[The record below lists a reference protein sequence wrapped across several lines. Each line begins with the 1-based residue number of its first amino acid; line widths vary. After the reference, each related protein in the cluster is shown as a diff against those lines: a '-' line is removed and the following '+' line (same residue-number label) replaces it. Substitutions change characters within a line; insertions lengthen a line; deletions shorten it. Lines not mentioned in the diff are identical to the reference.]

1 MLTNLPAL
9 NDLKVTGKGISIA
22 AVIIV
27 VSHLQALH
35 LSGKAL
41 KVAGYHQAGGSWISP
56 GRR

>member
-41 KVAGYHQAGGSWISP
+41 KVAGYHQAGGSWCLVHS
-56 GRR
+56 